1 MDNKAYTMDATLP
14 LSLAQ
19 IVHRLNLDGGF
30 QTSVLTSEDGLT
42 IAAYPVECDSDT
54 TAAIVA
60 LIQRVSN
67 DARVL
72 LGMSDLDEVT
82 IYDHNCTRLVC
93 RYIASEEKRLILAV
107 IVLPHRPYRHLM
119 NRAVRQI
126 EQLLVK

>member
-1 MDNKAYTMDATLP
+1 MENKAYTTDTTLP

-19 IVHRLNLDGGF
+19 IVRQLNLEGDF
-30 QTSVLTSEDGLT
+30 QTSVLTSDEGLT
-42 IAAYPVECDSDT
+42 IAAYPVNCDSDT

-60 LIQRVSN
+60 LLRRVSN
-67 DARVL
+67 DTQVL

-82 IYDHNCTRLVC
+82 IYDRNRMRLVC

-107 IVLPHRPYRHLM
+107 IVLPDRPYRHLT
-119 NRAVRQI
+119 NRAVKQI